1 MKFTVNKLDLMKKLG
16 PAMGNVSNKN
26 NVPAIEGVHIVA
38 DESGKIQI
46 TTYDLDKGFRAYIG
60 ATVAEEGSCIIN
72 AHRLHQTMRVMPDDY
87 ITFDIDD
94 KYNCT
99 ISSGKSVFTMS
110 AARGEDFPN
119 IPDFIT
125 ERGFTISSEILKKLL
140 SKVAHSIAVADN
152 RPMLCGAFIK
162 VNMEQIEVVS
172 CDSYRLSKCNQ
183 RCEITPLSVDGD
195 VNYSFILPGYA
206 MGEIMKNLSEGDED
220 ILNFYLSRKHAI
232 LTKGD
237 ATFFTRLIDS
247 EYINYNKLI
256 PEDNDIIVRI
266 DRERLLG
273 SLERANIIAEE
284 KIQGSGK
291 SFVKL
296 AIEGHYMDLS
306 SLSVRGGFSDEMD
319 VVHEGG
325 NIEIAFNCRYLIDE
339 IKAAEGESIV
349 MKFKSANQAVTIEAA
364 EEDERFSYFYL
375 ILPVRMNE
383 QNKS

>member
-46 TTYDLDKGFRAYIG
+46 TTYDLDKGFRAYIP
-60 ATVAEEGSCIIN
+60 ANVDDEGSCIIN
-72 AHRLHQTMRVMPDDY
+72 AQRLHQTMRVMPDDD

-110 AARGEDFPN
+110 AAKGEDFPN

-125 ERGFTISSEILKKLL
+125 ERGFTVSSEILKKLL
-140 SKVAHSIAVADN
+140 SKVAHSIAVSDN

-256 PEDNDIIVRI
+256 PEDNDIVVKV

-296 AIEGHYMDLS
+296 SIEGHYMDLS

-325 NIEIAFNCRYLIDE
+325 SIEIAFNCRYLIDE
-339 IKAAEGESIV
+339 VKAAEGESII

-364 EEDERFSYFYL
+364 EIDDSFSYFYL

-383 QNKS
+383 QNKG

>member
-1 MKFTVNKLDLMKKLG
+1 MKFTVNKNDLMKKLG

-38 DESGKIQI
+38 LENGRVQI
-46 TTYDLDKGFRAYIG
+46 TTYDLDKGYRAYID
-60 ATVAEEGSCIIN
+60 AVEVEECGSCIIN
-72 AHRLHQTMRVMPDDY
+72 AQRLHQTMRVMPDDD

-94 KYNCT
+94 RYNCT
-99 ISSGKSVFTMS
+99 IFSGKSVFTMS
-110 AARGEDFPN
+110 ASRGEDFPN

-125 ERGFTISSEILKKLL
+125 ERGFTISSDILKRLL
-140 SKVAHSIAVADN
+140 SKVTHSIAVSDN

-162 VNMEQIEVVS
+162 VNLEGIEVVS

-183 RCEITPLSVDGD
+183 VCDITPLSVDGE

-206 MGEIMKNLSEGDED
+206 MGEIMKNLGEGDDD

-296 AIEGHYMDLS
+296 SIDGHYLDLS

-325 NIEIAFNCRYLIDE
+325 PIEIAFNCRYLIDE

-349 MKFKSANQAVTIEAA
+349 MRFKSANQAVTIEPA
-364 EEDERFSYFYL
+364 EDFDSFSFFYL

-383 QNKS
+383 QNK